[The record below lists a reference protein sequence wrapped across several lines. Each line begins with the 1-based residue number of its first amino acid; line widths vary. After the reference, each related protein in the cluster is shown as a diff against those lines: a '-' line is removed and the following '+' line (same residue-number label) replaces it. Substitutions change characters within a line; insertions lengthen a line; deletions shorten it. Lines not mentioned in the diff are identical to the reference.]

1 MGVALVAECIKMAV
15 IPHNMCVFVL
25 NLLKKAKSTAFPL
38 STLLTRTHTTTYP
51 PTHTHTST
59 PPTPRVGSSA
69 HNLRPATTNLLIS
82 LYSLQLHTSHTST
95 HRVGLSALSLR
106 SAATKLLSDLKLLR
120 FHEPIE
126 LRRAGLDP
134 SDLSPNLVAKAKVIR
149 RVGGRGEGGGE
160 RREGLNPS
168 DLPPNLIAS
177 GSRQRTA
184 MRDR

>member
-51 PTHTHTST
+51 PPHTHTST

-82 LYSLQLHTSHTST
+82 LYSLHLHTST
-95 HRVGLSALSLR
+95 HRVGSSALSLR
-106 SAATKLLSDLKLLR
+106 SAATNLLTDLKLLR
-120 FHEPIE
+120 FYEPIE
-126 LRRAGLDP
+126 LRCAGLDP
-134 SDLSPNLVAKAKVIR
+134 SDLPPNLIAKAKVIR
-149 RVGGRGEGGGE
+149 RVGGRGEEGGA
-160 RREGLNPS
+160 RPLRPA
-168 DLPPNLIAS
+168 PKP
-177 GSRQRTA
+177 GSIWQ
-184 MRDR
+184 